1 MTKLL
6 VYPPNDQAPEAWLS
20 KFDARPSVV
29 PEWPASDKLALVVVA
44 DTSDEKYPDD
54 TEAHVLT
61 TPTDLQ
67 EVLDP
72 TTCSHQARL
81 FFSVSRALL
90 LQDKI
95 CPGLT
100 EACFKKE

>member
-6 VYPPNDQAPEAWLS
+6 VYPPHDQAPEVWLA
-20 KFDARPSVV
+20 KYDARPSVI
-29 PEWPASDKLALVVVA
+29 PEWPASEKMALVVVA
-44 DTSDEKYPDD
+44 DTSDEKFPDD

-61 TPTDLQ
+61 TPDDLRK
-67 EVLDP
+67 VLDP
-72 TTCSHQARL
+72 QSCAHQARL

-90 LQDKI
+90 LQDNI

-100 EACFKKE
+100 EACFKRE